1 MPDSELMS
9 IGSFARRSGLTASAL
24 RFYADSGLLPPAEVD
39 SISGY
44 RFYRED
50 QLERAVLLRQL
61 RRIGMPLASAESV
74 LTAERDEAVRLV
86 DEHVDAVA
94 GDAAAT
100 RQHAAAIKASLTREP
115 ARAVVAVSGP
125 VLTAAIEQVL
135 TATTYEPDLAVLNG
149 VHVEADCGAVTLTAT
164 DRYRLSTR
172 TLVPAEPP
180 AGTWAATV
188 NADDLRSCLPDLC
201 RTPLVRVD
209 ATAHGI
215 WMRLPE
221 RGDRHCR
228 LLTEP
233 FPDYRTMLAAMPPPT
248 TRVVVPKTLLLR
260 ALEEQSADRISLR
273 ITQAGVTVLGRASAQ
288 DRGVPVP
295 AHVTGP
301 PIAIWFEMTTL
312 YPAVSTAIGAD
323 VLLDLGAPDRPATVR
338 SADHGDLTTLVMPT
352 ERQPR
357 EANTTPQEEYA

>member
-1 MPDSELMS
+1 MS

-50 QLERAVLLRQL
+50 QLERAVMLRQL

-86 DEHVDAVA
+86 DERVDAVV
-94 GDAAAT
+94 GDATAA
-100 RQHAAAIKASLTREP
+100 RQHAVAIKASLTREP

-149 VHVEADCGAVTLTAT
+149 VHFEADSAAVTLTAT

-188 NADDLRSCLPDLC
+188 NADDLRSCLPDLR
-201 RTPLVRVD
+201 RTPLVRID

-215 WMRLPE
+215 WMRLPD

-248 TRVVVPKTLLLR
+248 TRVVDSEDPLPAGARGAVGRSNLAARR
-260 ALEEQSADRISLR
+260 AGCRHAARERPAPRPAR
-273 ITQAGVTVLGRASAQ
+273 AGPRHRA
-288 DRGVPVP
+288 
-295 AHVTGP
+295 
-301 PIAIWFEMTTL
+301 PIGIWFEMTTL